1 MKISY
6 LQFIFW
12 GCWMKRNGS
21 KAFISWVLQ
30 LNWLL
35 LLYLATDSCDST
47 VCLCFTI
54 FRICMFTTLGTN
66 RRSWIFQNL
75 RDFHKM
81 GNLIIL
87 RYNIFVC
94 TFFML
99 EGRNKKVNE
108 KIVYISKFFMDS
120 PQDDE
125 NAINYVVFQTSRL
138 RLTRYTNFFH
148 ICDQYFE
155 WNLMLMWGFRFINE
169 IFFTFWEFI
178 LEMFFK
184 VLLKVIRY

>member
-1 MKISY
+1 MPQLNNNKFVTLDIK
-6 LQFIFW
+6 LWKFLICNLFFW

-21 KAFISWVLQ
+21 IAFISWVLQ

-54 FRICMFTTLGTN
+54 FRICMFTTLVTN

-87 RYNIFVC
+87 RYSIFVC
-94 TFFML
+94 IFHARREEQ
-99 EGRNKKVNE
+99 EGKR
-108 KIVYISKFFMDS
+108 
-120 PQDDE
+120 E
-125 NAINYVVFQTSRL
+125 NRL
-138 RLTRYTNFFH
+138 Y
-148 ICDQYFE
+148 
-155 WNLMLMWGFRFINE
+155 
-169 IFFTFWEFI
+169 
-178 LEMFFK
+178 FK
-184 VLLKVIRY
+184 VLYGFSSRWWKCN